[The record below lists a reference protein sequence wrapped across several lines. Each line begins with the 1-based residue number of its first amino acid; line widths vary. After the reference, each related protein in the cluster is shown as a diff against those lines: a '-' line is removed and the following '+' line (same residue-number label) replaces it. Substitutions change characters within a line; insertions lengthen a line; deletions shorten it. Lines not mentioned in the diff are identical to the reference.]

1 VQFPI
6 KNGVRKRDFTVERV
20 KKIKLQL
27 EVKWFLA
34 IFIVTIITL
43 LILSKLV
50 SVALSQLYQVVAE
63 SSSEN
68 VAIQLASLMSAA
80 GAVTG
85 KIEIEYIPSASTLY
99 DVKIVNKKVEAIA
112 KFTQIY
118 IQKMSAEAKFC
129 TNFTEGEFKDVNKFT
144 IEKREENGLTRYI
157 ISAGRVGNEG

>member
-1 VQFPI
+1 
-6 KNGVRKRDFTVERV
+6 VRKRDFTVEKVR
-20 KKIKLQL
+20 KIKLQL

-68 VAIQLASLMSAA
+68 VAIQLASLMSIA
-80 GAVTG
+80 GAVAD
-85 KIEIEYIPSASTLY
+85 KIEIEYIPSTDTLY
-99 DVKIVNKKVEAIA
+99 DIKIGNKKVEAIA

-118 IQKMSAEAKFC
+118 IQKMPAESKFC
-129 TNFTEGEFKDVNKFT
+129 TSFSEGEFKDVNKFT
-144 IEKREENGLTRYI
+144 IEKREGNGLSSYI
-157 ISAGRVGNEG
+157 ISARRISNEG

>member
-1 VQFPI
+1 
-6 KNGVRKRDFTVERV
+6 VERV

>member
-1 VQFPI
+1 VE
-6 KNGVRKRDFTVERV
+6 KVR
-20 KKIKLQL
+20 KIKLQL

-80 GAVTG
+80 GTVTG
-85 KIEIEYIPSASTLY
+85 KIEIEYIPSTSTLY
-99 DVKIVNKKVEAIA
+99 DIKIGNKKVEAIA

-144 IEKREENGLTRYI
+144 IEKREENGLTCYI

>member
-1 VQFPI
+1 M
-6 KNGVRKRDFTVERV
+6 DFRV
-20 KKIKLQL
+20 KKANKIKLQL

-68 VAIQLASLMSAA
+68 VAIQLASLMSVA

-85 KIEIEYIPSASTLY
+85 KIEIEYIPSTSTLY
-99 DVKIVNKKVEAIA
+99 DIKIDNKKVEAVA

-118 IQKMSAEAKFC
+118 IQKMPAGSKFC
-129 TNFTEGEFKDVNKFT
+129 TNFSEVEFTDVNKFM
-144 IEKREENGLTRYI
+144 IEKREENGLSSYI
-157 ISAGRVGNEG
+157 ISARRISNEG

>member
-1 VQFPI
+1 MDFHV
-6 KNGVRKRDFTVERV
+6 KKVR
-20 KKIKLQL
+20 KIKLQL

-80 GAVTG
+80 GATTG
-85 KIEIEYIPSASTLY
+85 KIEIEYAPSENVVY
-99 DVKIVNKKVEAIA
+99 DVKIGNKKIKAIA

-118 IQKMSAEAKFC
+118 IQKMPAESKFC
-129 TNFTEGEFKDVNKFT
+129 TNFSEGEFMDVNKFM
-144 IEKREENGLTRYI
+144 IEKREENGLSSYI
-157 ISAGRVGNEG
+157 ISARRVSNER

>member
-1 VQFPI
+1 M
-6 KNGVRKRDFTVERV
+6 DFHV
-20 KKIKLQL
+20 KKVKKVKLQL

-50 SVALSQLYQVVAE
+50 SIAISQLYQVVAE

-68 VAIQLASLMSAA
+68 VAIQLASLMSVA

-85 KIEIEYIPSASTLY
+85 KIEIEYIPSTSTLY
-99 DVKIVNKKVEAIA
+99 DIKIGNKKVEAVA

-118 IQKMSAEAKFC
+118 IQKMPAESKFC
-129 TNFTEGEFKDVNKFT
+129 TNFSEVEFTDVNKFT
-144 IEKREENGLTRYI
+144 IEKWEENELSRYI
-157 ISAGRVGNEG
+157 LSAGRVSNEG

>member
-1 VQFPI
+1 MGFSV
-6 KNGVRKRDFTVERV
+6 KKVR
-20 KKIKLQL
+20 KIKLQL

-43 LILSKLV
+43 LILGKLV

-68 VAIQLASLMSAA
+68 VAIQLASLMSVT

-85 KIEIEYIPSASTLY
+85 KIEIEYIPSTNTLY
-99 DVKIVNKKVEAIA
+99 DIKIGNKKVWVIA

-118 IQKMSAEAKFC
+118 IQKMPAESKFC
-129 TNFTEGEFKDVNKFT
+129 TNFSDGEFTDVNKFT
-144 IEKREENGLTRYI
+144 IEKREENGLSSYI
-157 ISAGRVGNEG
+157 ISVRRISNEG

>member
-1 VQFPI
+1 
-6 KNGVRKRDFTVERV
+6 VEKV

-85 KIEIEYIPSASTLY
+85 KIEIEYIPSTNTLY
-99 DVKIVNKKVEAIA
+99 DVKIGNKKVEAIA

-118 IQKMSAEAKFC
+118 IQKMSAESKFC
-129 TNFTEGEFKDVNKFT
+129 TNFSDEQFTDVNRFVV
-144 IEKREENGLTRYI
+144 EKNEENGIVYYI
-157 ISAGRVGNEG
+157 LSAGRQVNEG

>member
-1 VQFPI
+1 MDFPV
-6 KNGVRKRDFTVERV
+6 KKV
-20 KKIKLQL
+20 KKIKSQL

-50 SVALSQLYQVVAE
+50 SVALSQLYRVVAE

-80 GAVTG
+80 GAVVG
-85 KIEIEYIPSASTLY
+85 KIEIDYIPSKDVLY
-99 DVKIVNKKVEAIA
+99 DVKIGNKEVEVTA

-118 IQKMSAEAKFC
+118 VQKMPAESKFC
-129 TNFTEGEFKDVNKFT
+129 TNFTEGEFKDVNKFI
-144 IEKREENGLTRYI
+144 IEKREEKGISSYI
-157 ISAGRVGNEG
+157 ISAWRVGNEG

>member
-1 VQFPI
+1 M
-6 KNGVRKRDFTVERV
+6 DFHV
-20 KKIKLQL
+20 KKVKKVKVQL

-43 LILSKLV
+43 LILSKLI

-85 KIEIEYIPSASTLY
+85 KIEIEYIPSTNTLY
-99 DVKIVNKKVEAIA
+99 DVKIGNKEVEATA

-118 IQKMSAEAKFC
+118 IQKMPAKSRFC
-129 TNFTEGEFKDVNKFT
+129 TNFSDGEFADVNKFI
-144 IEKREENGLTRYI
+144 IEKREENGLSSYI
-157 ISAGRVGNEG
+157 ISARRVSNEG

>member
-1 VQFPI
+1 M
-6 KNGVRKRDFTVERV
+6 DFHV
-20 KKIKLQL
+20 KKVKKVKLQL

-50 SVALSQLYQVVAE
+50 SIAISQLYQVVAE

-68 VAIQLASLMSAA
+68 VAIQLASLMSVA

-85 KIEIEYIPSASTLY
+85 KIEIEYIPSTSTLY
-99 DVKIVNKKVEAIA
+99 DIKIGNKKVEAVA

-118 IQKMSAEAKFC
+118 IQKMPAESKFC
-129 TNFTEGEFKDVNKFT
+129 TNFSEVEFTDVNKFT
-144 IEKREENGLTRYI
+144 IEKWEENELSRYI
-157 ISAGRVGNEG
+157 LSARRVSNEG

>member
-1 VQFPI
+1 M
-6 KNGVRKRDFTVERV
+6 DFRV
-20 KKIKLQL
+20 KKVSKIKLQL

-68 VAIQLASLMSAA
+68 VAIQLASLMSVT

-85 KIEIEYIPSASTLY
+85 KIEIEYIPSTSTLY
-99 DVKIVNKKVEAIA
+99 DIKIGNKKVEVIA

-118 IQKMSAEAKFC
+118 IQKMPAESKFC
-129 TNFTEGEFKDVNKFT
+129 TNFKEGEFTDVNKFT
-144 IEKREENGLTRYI
+144 IEKVEENELSRYI
-157 ISAGRVGNEG
+157 LSARRISNEG

>member
-1 VQFPI
+1 M
-6 KNGVRKRDFTVERV
+6 ERV

>member
-1 VQFPI
+1 M
-6 KNGVRKRDFTVERV
+6 RKRDFTVEKV

-85 KIEIEYIPSASTLY
+85 KIEIEYIPSTNTLY
-99 DVKIVNKKVEAIA
+99 DVKIGNKKVEAIA

-118 IQKMSAEAKFC
+118 IQKMSAESKFC
-129 TNFTEGEFKDVNKFT
+129 TNFSDEQFTDVNRFVV
-144 IEKREENGLTRYI
+144 EKNEENGIVYYI
-157 ISAGRVGNEG
+157 LSAGRQVNEG

>member
-1 VQFPI
+1 MDFHV
-6 KNGVRKRDFTVERV
+6 KKVR
-20 KKIKLQL
+20 KIKLQL

-85 KIEIEYIPSASTLY
+85 KIEIEYIPSTNTLY
-99 DVKIVNKKVEAIA
+99 DIKIGNKKVEAVA
-112 KFTQIY
+112 KFAQIY
-118 IQKMSAEAKFC
+118 IQKMPAESKFC
-129 TNFTEGEFKDVNKFT
+129 TNFSDGEYTDVNQFT
-144 IEKREENGLTRYI
+144 IEKRDENGLTRYI
-157 ISAGRVGNEG
+157 ISVGRVGNEG